1 MFLKQYY
8 IGCLAHASYT
18 VGDEQAGVAAVID
31 PRRDVDEYVADAEA
45 AGMRIGH
52 VILTHFHADFVSSH
66 LEFRDRFGAE
76 IHVGARGEAQYAFT
90 PAHDGDIL
98 ALGAVRLE
106 FLETPGHTPEGI
118 CAVVYDGAADPAKA
132 HAVFTGD
139 TLFIGD
145 VGRPDLVVSQ
155 GFTSDVLAG
164 WLYDSLREKLL
175 PLPDDTLVYPAHGAG
190 SLCGRNLSSDTYST
204 MGVQRLYNYALQEMT
219 KEAFI
224 EVITADLPTVPAYF
238 GWDANLNKMD
248 HPFPRRTVDVARLGL
263 GDFLALMRQGAQ
275 VLDAREA
282 RDFAAAHLRGSI
294 NIGLDGSF
302 AQWAGAVLD
311 FERPILLVVYPGGEP
326 EAVMRLARVGLDDVP
341 GFLSGGTQSLEAM
354 PELVDVTERIT
365 AATLA
370 EQLESDDPPLVV
382 DVRAKTE
389 WEAGHIDGSINIPLP
404 ELAQRLDELP
414 SDRRLALHCLSA
426 YRSSI
431 AAGLLQR
438 AGRSDFTE
446 LIGGIAAWEASSLPV
461 VV

>member
-1 MFLKQYY
+1 
-8 IGCLAHASYT
+8 
-18 VGDEQAGVAAVID
+18 
-31 PRRDVDEYVADAEA
+31 
-45 AGMRIGH
+45 
-52 VILTHFHADFVSSH
+52 
-66 LEFRDRFGAE
+66 
-76 IHVGARGEAQYAFT
+76 
-90 PAHDGDIL
+90 
-98 ALGAVRLE
+98 
-106 FLETPGHTPEGI
+106 
-118 CAVVYDGAADPAKA
+118 
-132 HAVFTGD
+132 
-139 TLFIGD
+139 
-145 VGRPDLVVSQ
+145 
-155 GFTSDVLAG
+155 
-164 WLYDSLREKLL
+164 
-175 PLPDDTLVYPAHGAG
+175 
-190 SLCGRNLSSDTYST
+190 
-204 MGVQRLYNYALQEMT
+204 
-219 KEAFI
+219 
-224 EVITADLPTVPAYF
+224 
-238 GWDANLNKMD
+238 
-248 HPFPRRTVDVARLGL
+248 
-263 GDFLALMRQGAQ
+263 
-275 VLDAREA
+275 
-282 RDFAAAHLRGSI
+282 
-294 NIGLDGSF
+294 
-302 AQWAGAVLD
+302 VLD